1 MKCGGLKE
9 ADAIAKTAFSCGADL
24 MWGCM
29 DESIVSINAALH
41 LAMASPMTKYLDL
54 DGSFDLAKDR
64 FEGGFSLKD
73 GALVLNDLPGL
84 GVFEI
89 SEKDDR

>member
-1 MKCGGLKE
+1 M
-9 ADAIAKTAFSCGADL
+9 DPNISDL
-24 MWGCM
+24 
-29 DESIVSINAALH
+29 VLFN
-41 LAMASPMTKYLDL
+41 LDL

-89 SEKDDR
+89 SEEDDI